1 MKPDYL
7 KLIKEYNSH
16 GILLDQEG
24 LINAMDICFE
34 KGKIEG
40 VSQVLKWLSNSSYLS
55 DNIKYIIEEWEN
67 QNS

>member
-7 KLIKEYNSH
+7 QLIKEHNSH
-16 GILLDQEG
+16 SIILDQEG

-40 VSQVLKWLSNSSYLS
+40 VSQVFEWLSNMDYLS
-55 DNIKYIIEEWEN
+55 DNINYIKEEWEN